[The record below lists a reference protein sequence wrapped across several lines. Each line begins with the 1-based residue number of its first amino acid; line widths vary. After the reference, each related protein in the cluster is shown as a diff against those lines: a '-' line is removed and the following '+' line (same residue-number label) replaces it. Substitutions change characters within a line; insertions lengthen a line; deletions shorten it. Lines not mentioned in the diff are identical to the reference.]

1 MPVSKFF
8 PALIGLAALG
18 FVIEARD
25 AKHPSADRIGQQQC
39 QTENI
44 TDTQV
49 RECTIRLALQAQPDE
64 RLNLLEERR

>member
-1 MPVSKFF
+1 VRVSKFF
-8 PALIGLAALG
+8 PALIGLVALG

-25 AKHPSADRIGQQQC
+25 AKHPSADRIGQC

-49 RECTIRLALQAQPDE
+49 RECTIRLALQAQPDD